1 MACPSALPVT
11 APLFFI
17 AAERF
22 LPNDVNPAGAIYGA
36 ACGAL
41 GAVALYAAWPT
52 LIGPDAPRAA
62 VRAMTAALTIVA
74 FAQSITWMDVVAGE
88 IVALLAAV
96 GTINGLSE
104 SLLGATF
111 LACGISIGDLVSNV
125 TVAKEGH
132 PRMAVAACVGGP
144 MFNVLVGLSLGMF
157 SNVSK
162 SGRPLL
168 HFKLHNDVIVLVASL
183 LIALV
188 YLFLSVVVVNRGR
201 ITRATAL
208 GVLFFYAGT
217 QAVYVLTSM
226 DMIFKTPWLR

>member
-1 MACPSALPVT
+1 MEWPSALPVT

-88 IVALLAAV
+88 IVALL
-96 GTINGLSE
+96 G
-104 SLLGATF
+104 
-111 LACGISIGDLVSNV
+111 
-125 TVAKEGH
+125 
-132 PRMAVAACVGGP
+132 
-144 MFNVLVGLSLGMF
+144 
-157 SNVSK
+157 
-162 SGRPLL
+162 
-168 HFKLHNDVIVLVASL
+168 
-183 LIALV
+183 
-188 YLFLSVVVVNRGR
+188 RGR
-201 ITRATAL
+201 DDQRSIREPPRRDRPSRGEYL
-208 GVLFFYAGT
+208 
-217 QAVYVLTSM
+217 
-226 DMIFKTPWLR
+226 